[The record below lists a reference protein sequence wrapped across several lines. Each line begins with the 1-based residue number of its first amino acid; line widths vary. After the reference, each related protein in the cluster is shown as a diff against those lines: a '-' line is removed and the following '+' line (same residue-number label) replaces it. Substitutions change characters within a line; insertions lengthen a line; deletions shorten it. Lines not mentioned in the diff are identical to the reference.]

1 MGSMRHESKGNKAW
15 RKLYGEVARGSRRCR
30 VGGWS
35 GLRLKNVVPFTVQSQ
50 MLSLKLNSLKK
61 EAKQVHVRQSFF
73 RQDGATVPLASF
85 LDIGPVKKQ
94 PGTGLEKKESPD
106 EEQNDPTT
114 DWPTLRSKVQSYDEL
129 APSTMNTVKNR
140 AILRRNWKTALTYSN
155 PPYQGE
161 FKPPSEEVT
170 YPTKNDCRLCPQS
183 DVILTLLIF
192 LKANFPLQMLANLSP
207 VFTSRQA

>member
-1 MGSMRHESKGNKAW
+1 
-15 RKLYGEVARGSRRCR
+15 
-30 VGGWS
+30 
-35 GLRLKNVVPFTVQSQ
+35 

-114 DWPTLRSKVQSYDEL
+114 D
-129 APSTMNTVKNR
+129 
-140 AILRRNWKTALTYSN
+140 
-155 PPYQGE
+155 
-161 FKPPSEEVT
+161 
-170 YPTKNDCRLCPQS
+170 
-183 DVILTLLIF
+183 
-192 LKANFPLQMLANLSP
+192 
-207 VFTSRQA
+207 